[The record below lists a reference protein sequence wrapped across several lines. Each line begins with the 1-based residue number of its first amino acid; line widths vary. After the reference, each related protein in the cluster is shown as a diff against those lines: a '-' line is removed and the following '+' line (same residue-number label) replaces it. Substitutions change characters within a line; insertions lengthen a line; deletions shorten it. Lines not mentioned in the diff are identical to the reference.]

1 MSSKGN
7 ENSYKIKENGMWKN
21 YCLLYFAIA
30 IYSCCSICNKLSS
43 GYPILSFQFIF
54 FYGMSI
60 AILGI
65 YAVLWQIVLKKFDLS
80 VAYANKPL
88 TTLLSMIWGV
98 VLFHEPVS
106 WNMVLGAVVILIGIR
121 VVVSEHGK

>member
-1 MSSKGN
+1 MSSKG
-7 ENSYKIKENGMWKN
+7 KENGVWKN
-21 YCLLYFAIA
+21 YFLLYFAII
-30 IYSCCSICNKLSS
+30 IYSGCSICNKLSS

-60 AILGI
+60 AILAI
-65 YAVLWQIVLKKFDLS
+65 YAVLWQMVLKKFDLS

-106 WNMVLGAVVILIGIR
+106 WNMIVGAAIILIGIR